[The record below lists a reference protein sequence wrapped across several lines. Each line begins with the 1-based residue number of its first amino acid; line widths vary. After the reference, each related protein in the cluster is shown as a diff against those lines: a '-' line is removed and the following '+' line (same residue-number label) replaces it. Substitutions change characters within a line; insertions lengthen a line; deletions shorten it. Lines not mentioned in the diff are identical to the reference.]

1 MNDFIILT
9 PQDMFDWGTSN
20 LPLDQLKKIGTDGSG
35 IFAFDTIP
43 SEFSSKTVY
52 TKEEVDVTMRDTN
65 SVFYTEGY

>member
-9 PQDMFDWGTSN
+9 PQDMLDWGVSN

-43 SEFSSKTVY
+43 SKFSSKTVY
-52 TKEEVDVTMRDTN
+52 TKEEVDVILRDTN
-65 SVFYTEGY
+65 SVFYAEGY